1 MNPRRATSSTLTR
14 PAQAALALAALLL
27 ALGCEPA
34 APPPSP
40 APAPNVTQAPVIAQE
55 SPQAAPQEP
64 APDLA
69 LLAREQ
75 DAQEAFKQKDYL
87 RARGMWREV
96 LLQDRVNLLALRGVA
111 RSFAAEDRLADAA
124 LAYEEALRHHPDDL
138 DVQMELARLYKRMER
153 REDALRAFK
162 ALGERAPINPV
173 LLGMYGTELL
183 EQGFHKE
190 AVEVLERALAL
201 QPEAVEVAQNLAN
214 AYQHIGLRQR
224 AITLYDQI
232 LERHPNDADVRFN
245 LGVVQEKE
253 GLYQDALRSWRRA
266 LEDRPDHA
274 AAQENLERLQ
284 AWLVKNPQ

>member
-1 MNPRRATSSTLTR
+1 MNPRRATSPPLTR
-14 PAQAALALAALLL
+14 PAQAALLLAALLL
-27 ALGCEPA
+27 TLGCEPA
-34 APPPSP
+34 APP
-40 APAPNVTQAPVIAQE
+40 APTPTPDVTQAPAAPQE
-55 SPQAAPQEP
+55 SPPAPSQEP

-75 DAQEAFKQKDYL
+75 EAQDAFKEKNYQ
-87 RARGMWREV
+87 RARGIWREV

-111 RSFAAEDRLADAA
+111 RSFAAEERLADAA

-138 DVQMELARLYKRMER
+138 DVQMELARLYKRLER

-214 AYQHIGLRQR
+214 AYQHVGLHQR

-232 LERHPNDADVRFN
+232 LEQRADDADVRFN

-253 GLYQDALRSWRRA
+253 RLYQDALRSWRRV

-274 AAQENLERLQ
+274 AAQENLDRLQ
-284 AWLVKNPQ
+284 KWLAKNPQ